1 MKKLNVNL
9 EILTWTEILTDL
21 KVLALKILQ
30 DKKHIDVIV
39 SIGRGG
45 NCPSRI
51 LSDFLN
57 VQNLYN
63 INVRYYRDIEKKTE
77 SPLITQPLIIKLT
90 DKNILLC
97 DDVSDSG
104 NSLEVV
110 KDYIQDMGCASL
122 TTATLYIKPW
132 TKSIPDFYIKQT
144 KAWIVFP
151 WEYIETLE
159 KLTRSYRDKGFS
171 SDAIKDALISTGF
184 DPNSIDFYLNLH
196 TYFKNQEE

>member
-1 MKKLNVNL
+1 MDF
-9 EILTWTEILTDL
+9 EILSWTDVLDCL
-21 KVLALKILQ
+21 KDLALKILQ
-30 DKKHIDVIV
+30 ARKHINVIV

-63 INVRYYRDIEKKTE
+63 INVRYYKDINKKTE
-77 SPLITQPLIIKLT
+77 LPAVTQPLIIKMT
-90 DKNILLC
+90 EKNVLLC

-104 NSLEVV
+104 NSLKMV
-110 KDYIQDMGCASL
+110 KTTIQDMGCASL

-132 TKSIPDFYIKQT
+132 TKSIPDFYTKQT

-151 WEYIETLE
+151 WEIIETIE
-159 KLTRSYRDKGFS
+159 KLVKAYREKGIS
-171 SDAIKDALISTGF
+171 SEEAIKGELLSTGF
-184 DPNSIDFYLNLH
+184 DPGSIDFYFNLQ
-196 TYFKNQEE
+196 TNFKNQE